1 MKINSI
7 NSITS
12 IKSITSN
19 TSKIYQYIIPFIEAT
34 YIIYM
39 WNFFKTT
46 YAFHNIWETSLMS
59 HKNIPDFFKHQIN
72 ISEYSSKI
80 CPLGNLSAY
89 LLAIW
94 ILLTRIILPTK
105 ISQSTQ
111 ETLKTANKTIFIITA
126 ILAFIMNLNAFIYLI
141 PVFIYELFLR

>member
-1 MKINSI
+1 MKI
-7 NSITS
+7 ITQTLQNY
-12 IKSITSN
+12 TS
-19 TSKIYQYIIPFIEAT
+19 SKYIIPIIESI

-46 YAFHNIWETSLMS
+46 YSFHNIWETNLMS
-59 HKNIPDFFKHQIN
+59 IQNLPDFFKHQIKN
-72 ISEYSSKI
+72 TEYSNKI

-94 ILLTRIILPTK
+94 IIISKIITPTYLSNKSQQYINLTTK
-105 ISQSTQ
+105 I
-111 ETLKTANKTIFIITA
+111 IFIITA

-141 PVFIYELFLR
+141 PVFVYETFYN

>member
-1 MKINSI
+1 MKI
-7 NSITS
+7 ITQTLQNY
-12 IKSITSN
+12 TS
-19 TSKIYQYIIPFIEAT
+19 SKYIIPIIESI

-46 YAFHNIWETSLMS
+46 YSFHNIWETNLMS
-59 HKNIPDFFKHQIN
+59 IQNLPDFFKHQIKN
-72 ISEYSSKI
+72 TEYSNKI

-94 ILLTRIILPTK
+94 IIITK
-105 ISQSTQ
+105 IITPQHLSNKSQQ
-111 ETLKTANKTIFIITA
+111 YLKTATKIIFIITA

-141 PVFIYELFLR
+141 PVFVYETLYN

>member
-1 MKINSI
+1 MKI
-7 NSITS
+7 TS
-12 IKSITSN
+12 QTLHNYTS
-19 TSKIYQYIIPFIEAT
+19 SKYTIPIIEAA

-46 YAFHNIWETSLMS
+46 YSFHNIWETNLMS
-59 HKNIPDFFKHQIN
+59 IPTIPQFFKHQIKN
-72 ISEYSSKI
+72 TDYSNKI

-94 ILLTRIILPTK
+94 IIIAKIITPSYLSNKSQQYINNATK
-105 ISQSTQ
+105 I
-111 ETLKTANKTIFIITA
+111 IFIITA

-141 PVFIYELFLR
+141 PVFIYETFYN

>member
-1 MKINSI
+1 MKI
-7 NSITS
+7 TS
-12 IKSITSN
+12 RTLHNYTS
-19 TSKIYQYIIPFIEAT
+19 SKYIIPIIEAT

-46 YAFHNIWETSLMS
+46 YSFHNIWETNLMS
-59 HKNIPDFFKHQIN
+59 IRSIPQFFKHQIKN
-72 ISEYSSKI
+72 TEYSNKI

-94 ILLTRIILPTK
+94 IIITK
-105 ISQSTQ
+105 IITPRHLSNKSQHYINLAT
-111 ETLKTANKTIFIITA
+111 KIIFIITA

-141 PVFIYELFLR
+141 PVFVYELFHN

>member
-1 MKINSI
+1 MKITLQTLHNY
-7 NSITS
+7 TS
-12 IKSITSN
+12 
-19 TSKIYQYIIPFIEAT
+19 SKYVIPIIEAA

-46 YAFHNIWETSLMS
+46 YSFHNIWETNLMS
-59 HKNIPDFFKHQIN
+59 IPSIPQFFKHQIKN
-72 ISEYSSKI
+72 TEYSNKI

-94 ILLTRIILPTK
+94 IIITK
-105 ISQSTQ
+105 IITPRHLSNKSQQ
-111 ETLKTANKTIFIITA
+111 NLKTATKMIFIITA

-141 PVFIYELFLR
+141 PVFVYETFYN